1 MALPTAGDAEGVNQI
16 EQLNIVGKRS
26 GEGFI
31 AHKATLVNALSR
43 ALADRVTLNSIT
55 LGRKG
60 LLGYLKAVGGSNIV
74 KVIPSNG
81 SASESQAAGKKL
93 RVICGA
99 NTSYLEDSQFIGE
112 NTPVTLCDLRVSPNN
127 SVKPNVGAAELAEAL
142 ARVLPFAA
150 KDDTRPV
157 LHSVL
162 FVAKGGKLTLVS
174 ADGFRLAVVSLD
186 CDGEDGEVLVD
197 CDDLKGMVGALKS
210 ARRVRVGFAD
220 GKDKADGKHLVID
233 TELIRYR
240 WPGVAGEFPDWSKLI
255 PSEQKS
261 FAHFD
266 TVEAA
271 RAANSL
277 KMLSDSPAS
286 AIDLD
291 IGGGKIRL
299 ANPDDKGQAE
309 IPADTDGEP
318 VKVRVD
324 GGYLAQALKACGGM
338 VELKLTG
345 PSTPMLFTSNGY
357 RLVVMPMVTT
367 EAAKAASQ
375 TAAEPEPKAEAAPEP
390 EPKAAAEKPKKAQKS
405 ASRAKEP
412 VAAR

>member
-1 MALPTAGDAEGVNQI
+1 VALPTAGDAEGVNEI

-43 ALADRVTLNSIT
+43 AVADRVMLSGVT

-60 LLGYLKAVGGSNIV
+60 FLGYLKAVGGSNIV

-81 SASESQAAGKKL
+81 SASESQAAGKRLK
-93 RVICGA
+93 VICGA
-99 NTSYLEDSQFIGE
+99 NTSYLEDSHFIGE
-112 NTPVTLCDLRVSPNN
+112 NTPVTLCDVRVGPNN
-127 SVKPNVGAAELAEAL
+127 SVRPNIGTTELAEAL

-157 LHSVL
+157 LHSVN
-162 FVAKGGKLTLVS
+162 FTAKAGKLTLVS

-186 CDGEDGEVLVD
+186 CDGEDAEALVN
-197 CDDLKGMVGALKS
+197 CDDLRGMVNALRGAKR
-210 ARRVRVGFAD
+210 ARVSFAN
-220 GKDKADGKHLVID
+220 GKDKLDGKSLVID

-240 WPGVAGEFPDWSKLI
+240 WPGGGGDFPDWPKLI
-255 PSEQKS
+255 PSEHKS

-277 KMLSDSPAS
+277 KALSDSPAS
-286 AIDLD
+286 PIDMTVD
-291 IGGGKIRL
+291 GGKIL
-299 ANPDDKGQAE
+299 MANPDDKGLAE

-318 VKVRVD
+318 VKVRID
-324 GGYLAQALKACGGM
+324 GGYLALALKACGGM

-345 PSTPMLFTSNGY
+345 PSSPMLFTSNGY

-367 EAAKAASQ
+367 EAAKEDSQ
-375 TAAEPEPKAEAAPEP
+375 TAAAEPEAEPAPE
-390 EPKAAAEKPKKAQKS
+390 AAAEKPKKAKS
-405 ASRAKEP
+405 SRAKEP